1 MGLREDRLGR
11 ISTHWRTCGC
21 TRGDSAETCGMSR
34 SGFCSTSPVEWNHL
48 QAPLQAHRANRWS
61 SEYQRRTWR
70 AGVGVGHRATSPAC
84 PPAPGQ
90 EKVRGSSASAWAGDS
105 PTCPSMPLQSKLRA
119 AARCERKLC
128 PLGTSHWRIPK
139 RLGNG
144 EKGALSGSLVKEP
157 QPEHDLNQWPP
168 RNILQRHLLTKV

>member
-70 AGVGVGHRATSPAC
+70 AGVGVGHRAASPAC

-90 EKVRGSSASAWAGDS
+90 EKVRGSSASAWAGDRPHAPPCHS
-105 PTCPSMPLQSKLRA
+105 CLSWELQPGVRESCVPWALHTEEYQRGWGM
-119 AARCERKLC
+119 ERKV
-128 PLGTSHWRIPK
+128 PS
-139 RLGNG
+139 
-144 EKGALSGSLVKEP
+144 
-157 QPEHDLNQWPP
+157 PEA
-168 RNILQRHLLTKV
+168 